1 MSSTALPK
9 PQSATRHSLWRS
21 FAQSL
26 TQHDSFGAY
35 FEPLVQWFL
44 PMWSTEGHRTRVLQ
58 VRDELADVY
67 TLVLRPS
74 AGWGGF
80 RAGQYVQITA
90 EQDGVLCSRM
100 FSISSSPEYF
110 ARTGL
115 IELTIRVQD
124 KGRITPWLR
133 QHFAQGGLVRLSAA
147 QGEFVLP
154 EGRAPLLFLAGG
166 SGITPFRSMLNQLR
180 SLNDVPDVQLLY
192 FARDDQHFLFS
203 EEFDRLQLD
212 LPGLT
217 ITRLNN
223 EQHGLVS
230 AELIRQYC
238 PDVASRQVYICG
250 PSPMIALSRSLLQ
263 GMDIPAAQIHF
274 EYFGAAPIDY
284 PRAAADSALVSFR
297 RAGIATEVAGSPAR
311 SLLDVAEQSG
321 LKPVSGCRVGVCH
334 QCICQKQSGV
344 VFNTLTGQYS
354 DTGAGEIQL
363 CVSVAASDLVLD
375 L

>member
-1 MSSTALPK
+1 MSSTTLP
-9 PQSATRHSLWRS
+9 SRYSLLWRS
-21 FAQSL
+21 LSQSL

-35 FEPLVQWFL
+35 FEPLIQWVL
-44 PMWSTEGHRTRVLQ
+44 PMWSTQGYRTRV
-58 VRDELADVY
+58 VRVRSELPDVY
-67 TLVLRPS
+67 TLVLKPARS
-74 AGWGGF
+74 WRGF
-80 RAGQYVQITA
+80 QAGQYVQITA
-90 EQDGVLCSRM
+90 EKDGVLSSRM
-100 FSISSSPEYF
+100 FSISSSPDDF

-115 IELTIRVQD
+115 IELTIRVQE

-133 QHFAQGGLVRLSAA
+133 EHFADGGFVRISAA

-154 EGRAPLLFLAGG
+154 ATREPLLLLAGG

-180 SLNDVPDVQLLY
+180 ADAENRDVQLLY
-192 FARDDQHFLFS
+192 FARDSRHFLFT
-203 EEFDRLQLD
+203 EEFDRLQLE
-212 LPGLT
+212 LPNLT
-217 ITRLNN
+217 ITRLDN

-230 AELIRQYC
+230 EALLRQYC
-238 PDVASRQVYICG
+238 PDVARRQVYICG
-250 PSPMIALSRSLLQ
+250 PSPMIALSRSVLQ
-263 GMDIPAAQIHF
+263 GMDIATGQIHF
-274 EYFGAAPIDY
+274 EYFGAAPVDY

-297 RAGIATEVAGSPAR
+297 RAGIATEVGGQQAR
-311 SLLDVAEQSG
+311 TLLDVAEQAG

-344 VFNTLTGQYS
+344 VYNTLTGQYS